1 MKIFF
6 ASAKIN
12 SVKNFSASNVNLVG
26 KHFFHVC
33 SILNSST
40 ASTPFIGIN
49 TSSGV
54 SNVDNVINNSTNT
67 INLNDIIA
75 ASSRISDLQLVP
87 YTNVSKESQESDIS
101 LSSYTEAFPWL
112 LDENGKALDYNKRVG
127 LFDGIK
133 VMSNYINTRYNVN
146 PNLIS
151 ESKLSEILKP
161 FESQPN
167 ATMLD
172 LFNHVSKIYNTD
184 NTSLLKVVEEFSNSN
199 ITSYPTNVG
208 NVIGGVTSKP
218 LGVYGDVTLNE
229 MFVYLRD
236 LKWKIALERT
246 EVVVNAAP
254 AVTNFV
260 SFSLILR
267 AFMKYVYNRPY
278 DPSISKAI
286 QVNLRRTELGGF
298 LFIGA
303 PLLLFVMN
311 KSALSLKDMIMIHTT
326 LNRPADINI
335 DQNIFNNFNNEG
347 GLFMLISN
355 LNKKIPNTLKFILRL
370 LLFLLVALKLL
381 GFNNIFEL
389 FLNLNY
395 IKMYFYITISFYILY
410 HLLLLYLLHRFSQ
423 KTISISPVFPA
434 FIMTWLEDIK
444 EASSSNITIMTFKK
458 MCYVQIGLYSSFLVL
473 IIFFF

>member
-161 FESQPN
+161 F
-167 ATMLD
+167 
-172 LFNHVSKIYNTD
+172 
-184 NTSLLKVVEEFSNSN
+184 
-199 ITSYPTNVG
+199 
-208 NVIGGVTSKP
+208 
-218 LGVYGDVTLNE
+218 
-229 MFVYLRD
+229 
-236 LKWKIALERT
+236 
-246 EVVVNAAP
+246 
-254 AVTNFV
+254 
-260 SFSLILR
+260 
-267 AFMKYVYNRPY
+267 
-278 DPSISKAI
+278 
-286 QVNLRRTELGGF
+286 
-298 LFIGA
+298 
-303 PLLLFVMN
+303 
-311 KSALSLKDMIMIHTT
+311 
-326 LNRPADINI
+326 
-335 DQNIFNNFNNEG
+335 
-347 GLFMLISN
+347 
-355 LNKKIPNTLKFILRL
+355 
-370 LLFLLVALKLL
+370 
-381 GFNNIFEL
+381 
-389 FLNLNY
+389 
-395 IKMYFYITISFYILY
+395 
-410 HLLLLYLLHRFSQ
+410 
-423 KTISISPVFPA
+423 
-434 FIMTWLEDIK
+434 
-444 EASSSNITIMTFKK
+444 
-458 MCYVQIGLYSSFLVL
+458 
-473 IIFFF
+473 